1 MRQYDSSIIEIPK
14 IDTINENNINPEIH
28 FCHCDSCLRKVNGMI
43 KFRAFIQS
51 TRFGVSG
58 AEQGIITLLVEQD
71 ENSGISKR
79 TIFIFLEGAYGL
91 EELQI
96 AFYSLLNFRKYIEY
110 ISVDDEIHVKL
121 ANTRIV
127 SSNYEV
133 LYPPQFTLQNLDV
146 QLS

>member
-1 MRQYDSSIIEIPK
+1 MRQYDSSIEIPK
-14 IDTINENNINPEIH
+14 FDTINENNFNPKNS
-28 FCHCDSCLRKVNGMI
+28 FLL
-43 KFRAFIQS
+43 AFIQS

-58 AEQGIITLLVEQD
+58 AIITLLVEQD

-110 ISVDDEIHVKL
+110 ISVYDEIHVKL